1 MKECENEAVHG
12 FAAGI
17 SSFQHLHFSFLL
29 FLSFLSFLSFH
40 NALAQTEG
48 SSYLKVHKQRAFSN
62 TIPAGNYSGI
72 TWLGGNRYAV
82 VNDKSA
88 ESGFH
93 LFTIDIDSVTGA
105 ILHAAEHG
113 FRSSGYPNRD
123 EEGIAFFP
131 QDSSVFI
138 SGEQDNQVLEFTL
151 DGQRT
156 GRSLKMPA
164 VFQRAKKNKGLEAL
178 TYDPVSGRFFTIP
191 ETPLKG
197 DSLSRLQSFG
207 NDLLPASQWLYQTD
221 APTSGQRKGT
231 RTLGVPALAALPD
244 GRLVV
249 MEREVFR
256 PKKNIGAYV
265 RNTLYI
271 VIPRPELAGQLLEK
285 HQLVTFKTKINLTA
299 RSFANYEGVCLGPTL
314 TDGRHVLVLISDS
327 QNQYKGYLKD
337 WLKTIVLP

>member
-1 MKECENEAVHG
+1 MKSLLLLLLPLLPV
-12 FAAGI
+12 AA
-17 SSFQHLHFSFLL
+17 F
-29 FLSFLSFLSFH
+29 
-40 NALAQTEG
+40 AQTDG
-48 SSYLKVHKQRAFSN
+48 GNGVTVHKQRAFAT

-131 QDSSVFI
+131 QDSTVFI

-156 GRSLKMPA
+156 GRSLKMPD

-178 TYDPVSGRFFTIP
+178 TYDPVSGRFFTIS
-191 ETPLKG
+191 EKPLKG

-207 NDLLPASQWLYQTD
+207 NDLQPVSQWLYQMD
-221 APTSGQRKGT
+221 APTPEEREGSH
-231 RTLGVPALAALPD
+231 TLGVPALAALPD
-244 GRLVV
+244 GRLIV

-265 RNTLYI
+265 RNTLY
-271 VIPRPELAGQLLEK
+271 VVNPLHSSLPSSREEQGDGCLEK
-285 HQLVTFKTKINLTA
+285 HLLTTFKTKINLTA
-299 RSFANYEGVCLGPTL
+299 RSFANYEGMCLGPTL
-314 TDGRHVLVLISDS
+314 TNGRHVLVLVSDS

-337 WLKTIVLP
+337 WLKTVVLP